1 MSSDGLPDWYY
12 SALEEPETMTALQQ
26 TVFRH
31 LENDNTAT
39 LEEIMSVND
48 IALIFENEVEEF
60 IEEWAE

>member
-1 MSSDGLPDWYY
+1 MSIDGLPDWYH
-12 SALEEPETMTALQQ
+12 SVLTQPDIITALKQ

-60 IEEWAE
+60 MEEWAE